1 MFSHSYGAVEVIFK
15 VDSQH
20 IKFVTMGITILSV
33 WFRVLVG
40 GGGGNVGFVL
50 TKVQCIQQ
58 SSTTIPLLK
67 ALNQVKI
74 KLLEEQ

>member
-15 VDSQH
+15 VDSQY
-20 IKFVTMGITILSV
+20 IKFVTILSV

-40 GGGGNVGFVL
+40 EGGNVGFDCL
-50 TKVQCIQQ
+50 TKVQRILFKQ

-67 ALNQVKI
+67 DLNQVKI
-74 KLLEEQ
+74 KLLEDQ